1 MGRTVYLTERQL
13 DIGREAFYNMYMDY
27 LGSGDPDD
35 MNEEQKKNVDAC
47 ERAIKKLGGRV

>member
-1 MGRTVYLTERQL
+1 MGKTVYLTERQL
-13 DIGREAFYNMYMDY
+13 NIGIEAFYNMYVDY

-47 ERAIKKLGGRV
+47 ERAIIKLGGRI

>member
-1 MGRTVYLTERQL
+1 MGKTVYLTERQL
-13 DIGREAFYNMYMDY
+13 NIGTEAFYNMYVDY

>member
-1 MGRTVYLTERQL
+1 MGRTVYLSERQL

-35 MNEEQKKNVDAC
+35 MSEEQKKNVDAC
-47 ERAIKKLGGRV
+47 ERAIKKLGGLV